1 VRIVR
6 VDHGYGHGRYGLL
19 DDDHSTVRLLT
30 GHPFAELDLTGET
43 TTLAESRPLVPVTP
57 SKVLAVGR
65 NYAQHATEMGLPL
78 GEQPSVFLKPP
89 QSLLAHGHDVVLPPR
104 DLSGHVEHEAE
115 LAVVIGR
122 AARNVKAADAFDHI
136 LGFTCA
142 DDVSARDLQRGDPQL
157 TRGKGF
163 DTFCPLGL
171 AIDTDVSADRDYE
184 ITCSVNGVQRQRAS
198 TAELIFPIPFL
209 IEWLSAW
216 TTLVPGDV
224 VLTGSPAG
232 TGPLQ
237 PGDQVEIAVTG
248 VASLHHGVVG

>member
-1 VRIVR
+1 MRIVR
-6 VDHGYGHGRYGLL
+6 VDHGRPRYGVL
-19 DDDHSTVRLLT
+19 DDDLSTVRLLR
-30 GHPFAELDLTGET
+30 GDPFTDRHLTDET
-43 TTLAESRPLVPVTP
+43 TTLTASPPLVPTTP

-65 NYAQHATEMGLPL
+65 NYARHAEEMGLAP
-78 GEQPSVFLKPP
+78 GDAPSVFLKPP
-89 QSLLAHGHDVVLPPR
+89 QSLLAYDGDVVLPPY
-104 DLSGHVEHEAE
+104 DVSGHVEHESE

-122 AARNVKAADAFDHI
+122 VARHVPAAAAFDHI

-171 AIDTDVSADRDYE
+171 AIETEVSGDRDYE
-184 ITCSVNGVQRQRAS
+184 LTCSVNGEERQRAS
-198 TAELIFPIPFL
+198 TAELIYSIPFL

-232 TGPLQ
+232 TGRLQ
-237 PGDQVEIAVTG
+237 PGDRVDIAVTG
-248 VASLHHGVVG
+248 VSSLRHGVLGS